1 MVMEH
6 RSHVFA
12 ACLLLSGATAV
23 LLTSGCVDST
33 APPSEGDLGKVSQA
47 VASSTTCTGTSHV
60 VYNPGLTLI
69 PQSVGV
75 TETDTYT
82 SCTSTDSTLTS
93 GSLGTLTGTIPNAA
107 RNDLQVI
114 GPGDLTITWNNSQ
127 SSTASLTFEVTVI
140 GGILQEVGTGT
151 ITAGEFNGATAT
163 LSWEYV
169 VVNPLLCLAS
179 GGLTTQ
185 NGTIT
190 AEITGL

>member
-1 MVMEH
+1 MSINRRQYDRLQLSE
-6 RSHVFA
+6 A
-12 ACLLLSGATAV
+12 AYAV
-23 LLTSGCVDST
+23 SDDGRQ
-33 APPSEGDLGKVSQA
+33 LGKVSQA

-60 VYNPGLTLI
+60 VYNPGLTLTQ
-69 PQSVGV
+69 QSVSV

-93 GSLGTLTGTIPNAA
+93 GSLGTFTFTVSNAA
-107 RNDLQVI
+107 CNDVQVG

-127 SSTASLTFEVTVI
+127 SSTASLTFELTVT

-151 ITAGEFNGATAT
+151 ITAGEFEGASAT
-163 LSWEYV
+163 LSWEYA
-169 VVNPLLCLAS
+169 VVNPLLCLVS

-185 NGTIT
+185 DGTVT